1 MQSRST
7 QPRLHSSYLIF
18 PDVAVPLAA
27 IFIAARLELP
37 GSLGLRCSDR
47 LRDRCKVDPAVQEL
61 PETRPEFDQTA
72 CVGPRLPLAL
82 QKRTYPHQNGLTP
95 TRTDSPAPE
104 RTRLQDLDI
113 SPKHVAPATQDRV
126 CFPPKSVSKFHLRN
140 NSHSSP
146 TTYLCTTNTYLITSA
161 MDAVLPNAQ
170 SSAFTE
176 INSGWNPN
184 NNYAGA
190 YGPLDFPE
198 PDLNMPLGDAN
209 SK

>member
-1 MQSRST
+1 
-7 QPRLHSSYLIF
+7 
-18 PDVAVPLAA
+18 
-27 IFIAARLELP
+27 
-37 GSLGLRCSDR
+37 
-47 LRDRCKVDPAVQEL
+47 
-61 PETRPEFDQTA
+61 
-72 CVGPRLPLAL
+72 
-82 QKRTYPHQNGLTP
+82 
-95 TRTDSPAPE
+95 
-104 RTRLQDLDI
+104 
-113 SPKHVAPATQDRV
+113 
-126 CFPPKSVSKFHLRN
+126 
-140 NSHSSP
+140 
-146 TTYLCTTNTYLITSA
+146 